1 MFAYIPARGGSKRI
15 PGKNVKFLNGTPIIG
30 HVIETLKSL
39 EFIDNVHVSTDDQ
52 EIAEVAES
60 YGAIC
65 LNSRPTA
72 LSGDVP
78 GFIDLIHNDI
88 PRYSEY
94 NSGDTDV
101 LFSLATAA
109 LVPAKTYKQ
118 AYDLYHRSETDLVMS
133 AERFHSNPH
142 WALSK
147 SEDGS
152 WGPIWPE
159 MVFRRSQEL
168 PEALADAGLFYF
180 FDLMAM
186 KKYQSVK
193 LVNGLLPYIV
203 DDKYTCDVDTVADWQ
218 RLEEKFRSLTE
229 KKEIRNG

>member
-15 PGKNVKFLNGTPIIG
+15 PGKNVKLLNGTPIIG

-39 EFIDNVHVSTDDQ
+39 DFIDNVHVSTDDPD
-52 EIAEVAES
+52 IAAVAES
-60 YGAIC
+60 FGAVC
-65 LNSRPTA
+65 LDLRPA
-72 LSGDVP
+72 ELSGDVP

-88 PRYSEY
+88 PRFSEY

-109 LVPAKTYKQ
+109 LVPMETYRQ
-118 AYDLYHRSETDLVMS
+118 AHDLFSQSKTDLVMS
-133 AERFHSNPH
+133 TERFHSNPH

-147 SEDGS
+147 SKDGK
-152 WGPIWPE
+152 WGPIWPD
-159 MVFRRSQEL
+159 MVFKRSQEL

-180 FDLMAM
+180 FDLIAM

-193 LVNGLLPYIV
+193 LVDGLLPCIV
-203 DDKYTCDVDTVADWQ
+203 EDEYTCDVDTDADWQ

-229 KKEIRNG
+229 RKGNS